1 MREMAKRNP
10 RAGSSF
16 DDFLKEDG
24 IYEDV
29 QNAAIKKVLSAK
41 LEAAMTDQNIS
52 KSEMAKRL
60 KTSRSQLD
68 RLLDPDNESI
78 TLQTASRAAAV
89 LGMTLEIN
97 LHPM

>member
-16 DDFLKEDG
+16 DDFLKADG

-41 LEAAMTDQNIS
+41 LEAAMLDQNIS
-52 KSEMAKRL
+52 KTDMAKRL
-60 KTSRSQLD
+60 NTSRSQLD
-68 RLLDPDNESI
+68 PDNETI

-97 LHPM
+97 LSPM

>member
-1 MREMAKRNP
+1 MVKRNP

-16 DDFLKEDG
+16 DDFLKADG

-41 LEAAMTDQNIS
+41 LEAAMLDQNIS

-68 RLLDPDNESI
+68 RLLDPDNANI
-78 TLQTASRAAAV
+78 TLQTASRAVAV
-89 LGMTLEIN
+89 LGLTLKIDFG
-97 LHPM
+97 PM

>member
-1 MREMAKRNP
+1 MAKRNP

-41 LEAAMTDQNIS
+41 LKAAMTDQNIS

>member
-1 MREMAKRNP
+1 MAKRNP
-10 RAGSSF
+10 RAGSRF

-41 LEAAMTDQNIS
+41 LEAAMFDQNIS
-52 KSEMAKRL
+52 KTDMARRL
-60 KTSRSQLD
+60 NTSRSQLD
-68 RLLDPDNESI
+68 RLLDPDNETI

-97 LHPM
+97 LSPI

>member
-1 MREMAKRNP
+1 MAKGNP

-16 DDFLKEDG
+16 DDFLKADG

-41 LEAAMTDQNIS
+41 LEAAMLEQNIS
-52 KSEMAKRL
+52 KTAMAKRL

-78 TLQTASRAAAV
+78 TLQTASRAAAA

-97 LHPM
+97 LSPV

>member
-1 MREMAKRNP
+1 MAKRNP

-41 LEAAMTDQNIS
+41 LEAAMFDQNIS
-52 KSEMAKRL
+52 KTDMARRL

-68 RLLDPDNESI
+68 RLLDPDNETI

-97 LHPM
+97 LSPI

>member
-1 MREMAKRNP
+1 MAKRNP

-78 TLQTASRAAAV
+78 TLQTASRAATV

>member
-1 MREMAKRNP
+1 MAKRNP

-16 DDFLKEDG
+16 DDFLKADG

-41 LEAAMTDQNIS
+41 LEAAMLDQNIS
-52 KSEMAKRL
+52 KTDMAKRL

-68 RLLDPDNESI
+68 RLLDPDNETI
-78 TLQTASRAAAV
+78 TLQTASRAATV

-97 LHPM
+97 LSPM

>member
-1 MREMAKRNP
+1 
-10 RAGSSF
+10 
-16 DDFLKEDG
+16 
-24 IYEDV
+24 
-29 QNAAIKKVLSAK
+29 
-41 LEAAMTDQNIS
+41 MTDQNIS

-68 RLLDPDNESI
+68 RLLDPENESI

>member
-1 MREMAKRNP
+1 MAKRNP

-16 DDFLKEDG
+16 DDFLKADG

-41 LEAAMTDQNIS
+41 LEAAMLDQNIS
-52 KSEMAKRL
+52 KTDMAKRL

-68 RLLDPDNESI
+68 RF
-78 TLQTASRAAAV
+78 QT
-89 LGMTLEIN
+89 MK
-97 LHPM
+97 P

>member
-1 MREMAKRNP
+1 MAKRNP

-41 LEAAMTDQNIS
+41 LEAAMFDQNIS
-52 KSEMAKRL
+52 KSDMAKRL

-68 RLLDPDNESI
+68 RLLDPDNETI

-97 LHPM
+97 LSPI